1 MLLIR
6 SNMSTNTNVTNNNT
20 NENSRNTSEPFS
32 FKYVESGGL
41 ANNYQVISFDSES
54 NNLKVSTDISGT
66 NLTQKPIEDS
76 EKNTLTNTI
85 RKNNFFNTE
94 STYVTE
100 NEDEDNTAISSSLTV
115 TLGNDIHTTV
125 WTNKSKGVPQGL
137 IDITN
142 EITKVAHGKKMI

>member
-1 MLLIR
+1 
-6 SNMSTNTNVTNNNT
+6 MSTNTSASNNT
-20 NENSRNTSEPFS
+20 NDNSSNTSEPFS

-66 NLTQKPIEDS
+66 NLTQKPIEDT
-76 EKNTLTNTI
+76 EKNTLIDTI
-85 RKNNFFNTE
+85 SKNNFFNTE

-100 NEDEDNTAISSSLTV
+100 NEDEDNTALSSSLTV
-115 TLGNDIHTTV
+115 TLGNDIHTSV
-125 WTNKSKGVPQGL
+125 WTNKSKDVPQGL
-137 IDITN
+137 IEITN

>member
-1 MLLIR
+1 
-6 SNMSTNTNVTNNNT
+6 MSTNTN
-20 NENSRNTSEPFS
+20 NENSRNTSAPFS

-41 ANNYQVISFDSES
+41 ANNYLVISFDSES

-76 EKNTLTNTI
+76 EKNTLIDTI

-94 STYVTE
+94 STYITE
-100 NEDEDNTAISSSLTV
+100 KEDEDNTAFSSSLTV

-125 WTNKSKGVPQGL
+125 WTSKSKDVPQAL
-137 IDITN
+137 TEITN
-142 EITKVAHGKKMI
+142 KITSIAHGKKMI